1 MTSIPERQAI
11 VNLIQQASRDGAR
24 LARACAEA
32 DICLRTYRR
41 WYRDGIVQDD
51 KRPTAV
57 RPVPANKLTATE
69 QEQIVELCNS
79 PAYSQLPPSQI
90 VPDLL
95 DKGVYLASESTFYRV
110 LKEAGQL
117 HHRGQSLAPRLS
129 PAPTTHTASGP
140 CEVWCWDITYC
151 PSTVRGQFYYLYM
164 FEDLYSR
171 KIVGYEVHETESGE
185 YAAQLL
191 VFYRKSFKY
200 RYLC

>member
-1 MTSIPERQAI
+1 MTSIPERQSI
-11 VNLIQQASRDGAR
+11 VSLIQQANQDGAR
-24 LARACAEA
+24 LDKACAEA
-32 DICLRTYRR
+32 GICLRTYRR
-41 WYRDGIVQDD
+41 WYRDGAVQDD

-57 RPVPANKLTATE
+57 RPAPANKLTATE
-69 QEQIVELCNS
+69 QGRIIELCNS

-117 HHRGQSLAPRLS
+117 HHRGRSLAPRLS
-129 PAPTTHTASGP
+129 PAPTTHKASGP

-151 PSTVRGQFYYLYM
+151 PSIVGGQFYYLYM

-171 KIVGYEVHETESGE
+171 KIVGYEVRRFS
-185 YAAQLL
+185 
-191 VFYRKSFKY
+191 R
-200 RYLC
+200 